1 MLALRLTST
10 GQLPSMLSNSQ
21 TPTQSSHT
29 PTMLGTACGPH
40 ETLGQPWELFGR
52 VVRTG
57 WATTGTVW
65 QWGQN
70 WEQQNPATPNTPCWV
85 FHHGQEAECFMCQDT
100 IAGYSYAPHPYK
112 TQATISPTQK
122 WKNLRKLKW
131 SVLFISKFPFPS
143 FSSQCKACGP
153 LLSSSLTQAR
163 VRKNSHLLL
172 LQGKKQKRRKA
183 GGETHKQQRMGT
195 REKGTGRE
203 KSEEAA
209 ESLESA
215 NRSFQSTYLRG

>member
-1 MLALRLTST
+1 MLALRLTSR

-29 PTMLGTACGPH
+29 QTMLGTACGPH
-40 ETLGQPWELFGR
+40 ETLGQPWELLGR

-65 QWGQN
+65 QWGQH
-70 WEQQNPATPNTPCWV
+70 WGQQNPATPNIPCWV
-85 FHHGQEAECFMCQDT
+85 FTTDKKLSASCART
-100 IAGYSYAPHPYK
+100 LLL
-112 TQATISPTQK
+112 ATATPLIHTKLKPQISPTQK

-143 FSSQCKACGP
+143 FSSQWKASGP

-172 LQGKKQKRRKA
+172 SQWKKNRKGKKVEVK
-183 GGETHKQQRMGT
+183 HISN
-195 REKGTGRE
+195 RE
-203 KSEEAA
+203 
-209 ESLESA
+209 
-215 NRSFQSTYLRG
+215 